1 VNIIQVKLQGEKET
15 ANIWPYGLSPAR
27 ATSEPP
33 GARPSATVPGKTSGG
48 SGGFSRRG
56 PGLLEPVKLSWH
68 SEKPVWVPQWP
79 LNRENLTHLHE
90 MVDQEVVNDTTQ
102 DMGPLKP
109 GLPIPS
115 MLPCDWQL
123 LIVDLKDCFFTI
135 TLHPEDQA
143 RFALTVPALNNRA
156 AAHRYYWTV
165 LPQGIKNSPSI
176 CQMFVN
182 EALHSFRKDNPNYTM
197 YRYMDDILLA
207 GKAIE
212 QGVEYDLAYRLKLVG
227 LKIALEKV
235 QRTGPYTYL
244 GMVIKERSLS
254 PQRLHIDVPVSTLND
269 LQ

>member
-1 VNIIQVKLQGEKET
+1 
-15 ANIWPYGLSPAR
+15 
-27 ATSEPP
+27 
-33 GARPSATVPGKTSGG
+33 
-48 SGGFSRRG
+48 
-56 PGLLEPVKLSWH
+56 
-68 SEKPVWVPQWP
+68 
-79 LNRENLTHLHE
+79 
-90 MVDQEVVNDTTQ
+90 
-102 DMGPLKP
+102 MGPLQL

-115 MLPCDWQL
+115 MLPHDWQL
-123 LIVDLKDCFFTI
+123 LLVDLKDCFFTI

-212 QGVEYDLAYRLKLVG
+212 QGVEYDLAYRLELVG

-244 GMVIKERSLS
+244 GVVIKEWSLS
-254 PQRLHIDVPVSTLND
+254 PYRLHIDVPVSNLND
-269 LQ
+269 LQHLVGGIEWVHSFVPVPTEDIRPLLDGLAGLPDPAAPWRLSPEQ